1 MLFKTS
7 LLFIIA
13 FLFNA
18 CVQNDKD
25 VIVVLS
31 TDTHEKHVTK
41 WLSNFDEDV
50 KIVTLYGMSND
61 SVNYYLS
68 IASGVVI
75 TGGEDVNPALY
86 GKDSLLNM
94 CGTINNYRD
103 SLEIKMI
110 NFALINKIPL
120 LGICRG
126 LQIMNV
132 SQGGSLIV
140 DIPYFVGDTLHR
152 SSGGRTFHNVNIL
165 NNSLISEFVDADSGM
180 VLSNH
185 HQAVDQLAEIFN
197 IAAFAPDSVI
207 EAIEIKD
214 TNKYNFAVGVQWHP
228 EGMNFDDA
236 MGKPFV
242 LEFLKQVRKFY
253 SRQWIEHSGQST
265 INN

>member
-1 MLFKTS
+1 MSLKINVLFFV
-7 LLFIIA
+7 L
-13 FLFNA
+13 FLFA
-18 CVQNDKD
+18 SCVQNVQNKII
-25 VIVVLS
+25 VIS
-31 TDTHEKHVTK
+31 ADTHENHVTK
-41 WLSNFDEDV
+41 WLSNFDDNV
-50 KIVTLYGMSND
+50 QIVTLYGMSDD

-68 IASGVVI
+68 VASGVVI

-86 GKDSLLNM
+86 GKDSLLTL

-110 NFALINKIPL
+110 NFALLNKIPL
-120 LGICRG
+120 FGICRG

-152 SSGGRTFHNVNIL
+152 ILSGRTYHNVNVL
-165 NNSLISEFVDADSGM
+165 NNSLISEFIDADSGL

-185 HQAVDQLAEIFN
+185 HQAIDQLAEIFN
-197 IAAFAPDSVI
+197 IAAFASDSVI

-214 TNKYNFAVGVQWHP
+214 TNKYNFAAGVQWHP

-236 MGKPFV
+236 MGKPFAIA
-242 LEFLKQVRKFY
+242 FLKQVDEFY
-253 SRQWIEHSGQST
+253 KK
-265 INN
+265 